1 MAEIYVGP
9 KLALVDFPQEFLR
22 EVKNICT
29 IPNPDHTVFERVR
42 RVQPKMRRM
51 PNPHPRNILTWD
63 YKAGMMLIPRGLLEC
78 VRLEAAKRGISYTLT
93 PLIVEPK
100 PSVPLQVDPSYI
112 LDTGQLNAV
121 RLAAARQGGVIEGK
135 TGSGKTLTSFKLVEV
150 LQLRTLF
157 LVNTDVLT
165 TQTMEEAEKV
175 FGVKPGLIKG
185 QTMDIQDFTVGSI
198 QTLVR
203 RGLKE
208 ISKEFGILIQDES
221 LPYETPIATD
231 RGPIPIG
238 QLVEKQLPVRVWSFN
253 HETGHQELRPITRF
267 HAHAP
272 KSPMLRVV
280 LESEIQGA
288 NLLCTA
294 NHKVFVLG
302 RGYIAAAD
310 LQAGDSLIP
319 LVGCNTS
326 VHQDAQLLNSGAVR
340 SPGWVLARRRLDRS
354 SQQGSTSREMEGQR
368 SMGQGYFPAQASP
381 QGTEDQI
388 LQSMWRSHPTDQQVP
403 ESSSLRTRLPS
414 AKTFRVLRVETTA
427 TPKLVYD
434 LEVEHNHNF
443 FADGIL
449 VHNCHLASADTF
461 QTVLGSFYAA
471 RIYGL
476 SGTPKDGR
484 LPPLMFQAIGP
495 HLTTLSSV
503 RVVPV
508 KVHQI
513 PTPYTPSRVFDP
525 FEKTE
530 HITELSTDS
539 QRNSFIVS
547 HLNSNLRS
555 SAKSLI
561 LTERVDHAELLYQ
574 KLTSTNPQLQIV
586 LYHGQL
592 KPDSR
597 RKAILQTIK
606 HQTPQVTIAT
616 YKAIGTGT
624 DVPPWEDIYLASPLT
639 SPATIKQAIGRARRV
654 HGNKVHCSV
663 YDYVDPNDPTLVD
676 KARRRLDVY
685 EDL

>member
-1 MAEIYVGP
+1 MAEIYIGP

-22 EVKNICT
+22 EIKNICT
-29 IPNPDHTVFERVR
+29 IPNPDYAIFERVK

-51 PNPHPRNILTWD
+51 PNPHPRKILTWD
-63 YKAGMMLIPRGLLEC
+63 YKAGTMFVPRGLLEC
-78 VRLEAAKRGISYTLT
+78 VRMEASKRNISYTLT

-100 PSVPLQVDPSYI
+100 PSTPFQADPSYV
-112 LDTGQLNAV
+112 LDAGQLNAV
-121 RLAAARQGGVIEGK
+121 NLAAARQGGVIEGK

-185 QTMDIQDFTVGSI
+185 QTTDIQDFTVGSI

-203 RGLKE
+203 RDLKE
-208 ISKEFGILIQDES
+208 ISKEFGILIQDE
-221 LPYETPIATD
+221 
-231 RGPIPIG
+231 
-238 QLVEKQLPVRVWSFN
+238 
-253 HETGHQELRPITRF
+253 
-267 HAHAP
+267 
-272 KSPMLRVV
+272 
-280 LESEIQGA
+280 
-288 NLLCTA
+288 
-294 NHKVFVLG
+294 
-302 RGYIAAAD
+302 
-310 LQAGDSLIP
+310 
-319 LVGCNTS
+319 
-326 VHQDAQLLNSGAVR
+326 
-340 SPGWVLARRRLDRS
+340 
-354 SQQGSTSREMEGQR
+354 
-368 SMGQGYFPAQASP
+368 
-381 QGTEDQI
+381 
-388 LQSMWRSHPTDQQVP
+388 
-403 ESSSLRTRLPS
+403 
-414 AKTFRVLRVETTA
+414 
-427 TPKLVYD
+427 
-434 LEVEHNHNF
+434 
-443 FADGIL
+443 
-449 VHNCHLASADTF
+449 CHLASADTF

-508 KVHQI
+508 KVYQI

-530 HITELSTDS
+530 HITELSMDS

-574 KLTSTNPQLQIV
+574 KLTSTNPRLQIV

-639 SPATIKQAIGRARRV
+639 SPATIKQAIGRARRI